1 MRKALLVW
9 RRNGLTR
16 SFAAKETKDEELTEA
31 GSDVAE
37 QVTGDGRPES
47 LAGQRWLGR
56 VLLSFSVAGLPL
68 VLFVLRRLGRRGGL
82 LVEAG
87 CGTLF
92 IRDSTMAA
100 TGTPAKL
107 RPLSRL
113 LLFAEI
119 ATSGVATV
127 VGFWAWVWRPFVS
140 RSARKERAT
149 KHAARKFRRGTPP
162 RGQAVV
168 RAASVAAAVTF
179 VLHAAREAIYLSP
192 GHGLR

>member
-1 MRKALLVW
+1 M
-9 RRNGLTR
+9 
-16 SFAAKETKDEELTEA
+16 
-31 GSDVAE
+31 AE
-37 QVTGDGRPES
+37 QATGDSSSEP
-47 LAGQRWLGR
+47 LAGQGWLGK

-68 VLFVLRRLGRRGGL
+68 VLFVLRRLGRWGGL

-87 CGTLF
+87 CGALF
-92 IRDSTMAA
+92 IRDSAMAA

-107 RPLSRL
+107 RPLPQL
-113 LLFAEI
+113 LLFAEV

-127 VGFWAWVWRPFVS
+127 AGFWAWVWRPFVS
-140 RSARKERAT
+140 RSAGKERAT
-149 KHAARKFRRGTPP
+149 EHAARKAHRGTPP

-179 VLHAAREAIYLSP
+179 VLHAASEAIYLSP

>member
-1 MRKALLVW
+1 
-9 RRNGLTR
+9 
-16 SFAAKETKDEELTEA
+16 
-31 GSDVAE
+31 VAE
-37 QVTGDGRPES
+37 QVTSDGRPES

-56 VLLSFSVAGLPL
+56 VLLCFSVAGLPL
-68 VLFVLRRLGRRGGL
+68 VLFVLRRLGRPGGL

-87 CGTLF
+87 CGALF

-107 RPLSRL
+107 RPLPRL

-127 VGFWAWVWRPFVS
+127 AGSWAWVWRPFVS
-140 RSARKERAT
+140 RSAGTERAT
-149 KHAARKFRRGTPP
+149 EHAARKLRRGSTPP

-168 RAASVAAAVTF
+168 RAASIAAAVTF
-179 VLHAAREAIYLSP
+179 VLHATREAIYLGP